1 MNAYTLT
8 WKSHTLELGHRTAIM
23 GIVNVTPD
31 SFSDGGRFFS
41 TRAAVDQGQALVQ
54 AGADIIDIGGES
66 TRPYAEEVTKDQ
78 ELERVIPVI
87 EALAARFPVL
97 ISVDTTKATVAEEAL
112 KTGAAIINDISAFE
126 MDPDMAKVA
135 ARHDVPVILMHML
148 GSPRTMQRNP
158 VYADVVREVRDYLK
172 GAIQRAVTAGIDHG
186 KIIIDPG
193 IGFGKTLEHNLLLI
207 KHLQVLTELNVPVLV
222 GPSRKTFI
230 RRLVTPA
237 GQTEYPPD
245 HPIVEIGTQAAVAA
259 CVINGAHILRVHD
272 VQHTRAM
279 LAVLNAVSN
288 AATSNT

>member
-1 MNAYTLT
+1 LECGPKYHMNTYSLT
-8 WKSHTLELGHRTAIM
+8 WKSHTLELGRRTAIM

-66 TRPYAEEVTKDQ
+66 TRPYAEEVSKDQ

-87 EALAARFPVL
+87 EALAARFPVP
-97 ISVDTTKATVAEEAL
+97 ISVDTTKAAVAEEAL
-112 KTGAAIINDISAFE
+112 KAGAAIINDVSAFE
-126 MDPDMAKVA
+126 MDPDMAEVA
-135 ARHDVPVILMHML
+135 ARYDVPVVLMHML
-148 GSPRTMQRNP
+148 GSPRTMQHNP
-158 VYADVVREVRDYLK
+158 VYADVVGDVRDYLK
-172 GAIQRAVTAGIDHG
+172 GAIQRAVAAGIDHG

-207 KHLQVLTELNVPVLV
+207 KHLLVLTELNVPVLV

-237 GQTEYPPD
+237 GQAEYPPD
-245 HPIVEIGTQAAVAA
+245 HPLVGIGTQAAVAA
-259 CVINGAHILRVHD
+259 CVMHGAHILRVHD
-272 VQHTRAM
+272 VEHT
-279 LAVLNAVSN
+279 
-288 AATSNT
+288 